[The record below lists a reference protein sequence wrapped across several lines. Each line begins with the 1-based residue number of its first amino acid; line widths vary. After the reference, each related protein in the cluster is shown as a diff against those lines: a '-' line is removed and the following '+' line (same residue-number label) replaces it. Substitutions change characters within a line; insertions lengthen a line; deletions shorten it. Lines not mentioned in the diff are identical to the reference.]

1 MKYLIIFLSFLISAG
16 NYCCQ
21 EFNSAS
27 LFEYAKKNSPQL
39 LNSAVDVFISDEKIK
54 EVRASGL
61 PKINGEFSFQNFINV
76 PTTVIPASSFN
87 PGASNDELLGVAFGT
102 PFNANYNLKISQL
115 IFSFRYVYGLKAARN
130 FSELSRLANLQKNE
144 TVYENI
150 RISLGQVIML
160 EKMQEIMKQ
169 NLSEIK
175 ILKKKT
181 NKLIQAGVIDKNSI
195 NDILILELDINSGL
209 EEIMS
214 NKKLAV
220 LSLKSIIGFPV
231 DTTLNLINDFE
242 VSSEHSFNFNNAMN
256 TKNNNAFKIGEQNVI
271 LNDLNFKTTKS
282 EGYPSVFGF
291 FNQQHMAMR
300 NDFNFFDSKK
310 DWYPSTVWGINISIP
325 IYNSGEGKSKTNQ
338 KRLALI
344 QSENELKKIESQI
357 FNLYEMLKSNYNSAY
372 LNYKNQ
378 KSKLVLIKGVYKN
391 EERKLFLGASNSLSL
406 SQRKMQFLQAQQQL
420 ILKEFELYKAEIQ
433 IKTHT
438 NPIKL

>member
-1 MKYLIIFLSFLISAG
+1 MKCLIIFLSFLISAG

-87 PGASNDELLGVAFGT
+87 PGAPNDELLGVAFGT

-115 IFSFRYVYGLKAARN
+115 IFSFRYIYGLKAARN

-150 RISLGQVIML
+150 RISLGQVIMV

-181 NKLIQAGVIDKNSI
+181 NKLNQAGVIDKNSI

-209 EEIMS
+209 EEIQS

-242 VSSEHSFNFNNAMN
+242 VGGEDSFNNAMD

-300 NDFNFFDSKK
+300 NDFNFFDSRK

>member
-1 MKYLIIFLSFLISAG
+1 MKCLIIFLSFLISAG

-61 PKINGEFSFQNFINV
+61 PKINGEVSFQNFINV

-87 PGASNDELLGVAFGT
+87 PGAQKDELLGVAFGT

-150 RISLGQVIML
+150 RMSLGQVIML
-160 EKMQEIMKQ
+160 EKMQEIMNQ
-169 NLSEIK
+169 NLTEIK

-195 NDILILELDINSGL
+195 NDILVLELDINSGL
-209 EEIMS
+209 EEFQS
-214 NKKLAV
+214 NTKLAV
-220 LSLKSIIGFPV
+220 LSLKSIIGFPA
-231 DTTLNLINDFE
+231 DSTLDLISDFE
-242 VSSEHSFNFNNAMN
+242 VSGEDSFNFHNAMD
-256 TKNNNAFKIGEQNVI
+256 TKNNNAYKIGEQNVF
-271 LNDLNFKTTKS
+271 LNTLNFKTTKS

-300 NDFNFFDSKK
+300 NNFDFFDSKK
-310 DWYPSTVWGINISIP
+310 DWYPSTVWGINVTIP

-338 KRLALI
+338 KRLALV
-344 QSENELKKIESQI
+344 QSENELKLIESQI

-378 KSKLVLIKGVYKN
+378 KTKLVLIEGVYKN
-391 EERKLFLGASNSLSL
+391 EERKLSLGASNSLSL